1 MKVDRN
7 ATQEQTERVILPAGT
22 YKFKC
27 ESALHKTSK
36 SGTPMWEL
44 QFSFPDHPDARWCY
58 EYFVENE
65 KNLWKFNQ
73 WFDSIGSD
81 DDDTEAMKYAYGEE
95 GQCQI
100 VIESDP
106 NYGDRNRIKRFLPY
120 KKDDTPAPEPAKPA
134 RKPRKP
140 STPAADQSGDDLP
153 F

>member
-7 ATQEQTERVILPAGT
+7 ATQEQAERVILPAGT
-22 YKFKC
+22 YRFKC
-27 ESALHKTSK
+27 ESSVYKTSK
-36 SGTPMWEL
+36 SGKPMWEL
-44 QFSFPDHPDARWCY
+44 KFSFPDHPDAKWVF
-58 EYFVENE
+58 EYFVESE
-65 KNLWKFNQ
+65 AQQWKFNQ
-73 WFDSIGSD
+73 WWASIGSD

-100 VIESDP
+100 VVETDP
-106 NYGDRNRIKRFLPY
+106 NYGARNTIKRFLPY

-134 RKPRKP
+134 QKPRKP